1 MIIDLLDEI
10 DLVGGSGVAQGTK
23 NARTLLG
30 LKRGRNSNSRDQAVG
45 STNAGSAQSGYGG
58 TTIAAGSG
66 QEEDL
71 LRGDLDLG
79 AIIPNRLE
87 APDIAADKVHAIREA
102 ERIGGVP
109 GEGDA
114 INLNE
119 PLRPAGGSDEDPGL
133 QNLVDADI
141 ALALA

>member
-1 MIIDLLDEI
+1 VVIDLLEEI

-30 LKRGRNSNSRDQAVG
+30 LKRGANSNSWDQAVG
-45 STNAGSAQSGYGG
+45 STNAGSAQSRYDGPA
-58 TTIAAGSG
+58 IAAGSG

-79 AIIPNRLE
+79 AIIPNSLE
-87 APDIAADKVHAIREA
+87 APHIAADKVHAIRDV
-102 ERIGGVP
+102 ERIDDLP
-109 GEGDA
+109 GRGDA
-114 INLNE
+114 IDLNE

-133 QNLVDADI
+133 QHLVEADG